1 MELSKCICGVMGN
14 PGFKCRKCSRTVP
27 ELKKVE
33 EVYVEE
39 VCNEL
44 CDGACDE
51 DCECIELID
60 EEED

>member
-1 MELSKCICGVMGN
+1 MGN

-33 EVYVEE
+33 EVY
-39 VCNEL
+39 NEP

-60 EEED
+60 EKEE

>member
-1 MELSKCICGVMGN
+1 MGN

-33 EVYVEE
+33 EVY
-39 VCNEL
+39 NEP
-44 CDGACDE
+44 CGGACDE

-60 EEED
+60 EEEE